1 MTWRLAKL
9 DELFKKGYLPSWS
22 RELFKVVNVFPT
34 NPSTYRIADY
44 SGETIKGKF
53 YSEELQVVKENDIFK
68 IEKVIET
75 RRRHGKV
82 EYLVRWL
89 GYPPKFDSWVSE
101 LI

>member
-1 MTWRLAKL
+1 M
-9 DELFKKGYLPSWS
+9 
-22 RELFKVVNVFPT
+22 
-34 NPSTYRIADY
+34 
-44 SGETIKGKF
+44 IKGKF
-53 YSEELQVVKENDIFK
+53 YTEELQVVKEDEVFK

-89 GYPPKFDSWVSE
+89 GYPPKFDSWVTE